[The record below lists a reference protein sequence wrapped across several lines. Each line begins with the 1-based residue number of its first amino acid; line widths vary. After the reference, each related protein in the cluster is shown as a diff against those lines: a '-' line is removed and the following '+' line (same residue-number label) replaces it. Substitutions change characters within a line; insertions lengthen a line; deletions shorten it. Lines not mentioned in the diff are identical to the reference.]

1 MEINFVAAFVAS
13 LSGLVL
19 GYLWYSVIFA
29 KSWEMLAGVTRAQQN
44 KDVAKR
50 IIGSYLITLFMS
62 LNLAAFIGSSA
73 DAMFGLFAG
82 FAAGFGWVALA
93 FGQNYMFE
101 HRPFKLFLINGGYN
115 TVLLSIMGLIIG
127 SF

>member
-1 MEINFVAAFVAS
+1 MEINVLAAFVAS
-13 LSGLVL
+13 LTGLVL
-19 GYLWYSVIFA
+19 GYLWYSVFFA
-29 KSWEMLAGVTRAQQN
+29 KPWEKLAGVTKAQQN
-44 KDVAKR
+44 KGVAKR

-62 LNLAAFIGSSA
+62 FNLAAFIGQA

-115 TVLLSIMGLIIG
+115 AVLLSIMGFIIG

>member
-1 MEINFVAAFVAS
+1 MEINVLAAFVAS
-13 LSGLVL
+13 LTGLVL
-19 GYLWYSVIFA
+19 GYLWYSVFFA
-29 KSWEMLAGVTRAQQN
+29 KPWEKLAGVTKAQQN
-44 KDVAKR
+44 KGVVKR

-62 LNLAAFIGSSA
+62 FNLAAFIGQA

-115 TVLLSIMGLIIG
+115 AVLLSIMGFIIG

>member
-13 LSGLVL
+13 LTGLVL
-19 GYLWYSVIFA
+19 GYLWYSVFFA
-29 KSWEMLAGVTRAQQN
+29 KVWEKLAGVTAAQQN
-44 KDVAKR
+44 KGVAKR
-50 IIGSYLITLFMS
+50 IIGSYLITLVMS
-62 LNLAAFIGSSA
+62 LNLAAFIGSDA

-101 HRPFKLFLINGGYN
+101 HKPFKLFLINGGYN
-115 TVLLSIMGLIIG
+115 TVLLSIVGLIIG
-127 SF
+127 LF

>member
-13 LSGLVL
+13 LTGLVL
-19 GYLWYSVIFA
+19 GYLWYSVFFA
-29 KSWEMLAGVTRAQQN
+29 KIWEKLAGVTVAQQN
-44 KDVAKR
+44 KGVAKR
-50 IIGSYLITLFMS
+50 IIGSYLITLVMS
-62 LNLAAFIGSSA
+62 LNLAAFIGSDS

-101 HRPFKLFLINGGYN
+101 HKPFKLFLINGGYN
-115 TVLLSIMGLIIG
+115 TVLLSIIGLIIG
-127 SF
+127 LF